1 MVQRMTEQKTDEIR
15 TMTKPRP
22 RNKLLNSKTVAFT
35 AIISALGA
43 ILSISSFAIPLGPNL
58 ALDLSHIGTYIVAIG
73 GGPILG
79 AIAGALVGIIPS
91 MSPNIANVALIPGKM
106 LTGFSVGIIYML
118 LKRIPIFQKNR
129 TTKFFAILIA
139 GLLGYIPEMIFTV
152 WDLYYIAFTFM
163 TVELRITT
171 IVGILIKAGIEII
184 VITVLTAVIYNVPV
198 IQNEVDHLV
207 GKQASIGSVEYALSG
222 VVITA
227 SMLFIMGI
235 MFGDLARS
243 QLDFTIIG
251 IVLTAILAVLIVF
264 VILKVR
270 ETKKKRVTTV

>member
-1 MVQRMTEQKTDEIR
+1 
-15 TMTKPRP
+15 
-22 RNKLLNSKTVAFT
+22 
-35 AIISALGA
+35 
-43 ILSISSFAIPLGPNL
+43 
-58 ALDLSHIGTYIVAIG
+58 
-73 GGPILG
+73 
-79 AIAGALVGIIPS
+79 
-91 MSPNIANVALIPGKM
+91 
-106 LTGFSVGIIYML
+106 
-118 LKRIPIFQKNR
+118 
-129 TTKFFAILIA
+129 
-139 GLLGYIPEMIFTV
+139 
-152 WDLYYIAFTFM
+152 M